1 MIYFLNSYYVMIKM
15 MIIIFSN
22 FLLKIHDISNVKVV
36 RIVNLELILE
46 YVGDKTMMSD
56 TKVEGKLEDKV
67 EFI

>member
-46 YVGDKTMMSD
+46 YIGDKTMMSD